1 MKNQIS
7 EETKTIDPDFPIYD
21 DNPKIETWGIILFAA
36 AVIWT
41 TVSIFAEI
49 EYPGYSGPVIF
60 CAIPLAAYLIVARG
74 KMTLIV
80 KKFKAMDFVRTKV
93 TLILQLVFTIGVTF
107 ARRVYFN
114 AEPTAI
120 SQKAVSQVCVAVHK
134 EVSIDDRKA

>member
-1 MKNQIS
+1 MKNLIS
-7 EETKTIDPDFPIYD
+7 EETKTIDPDFPFYD

-80 KKFKAMDFVRTKV
+80 NKFKAMDFVRTKV
-93 TLILQLVFTIGVTF
+93 TLILHL
-107 ARRVYFN
+107 
-114 AEPTAI
+114 
-120 SQKAVSQVCVAVHK
+120 S
-134 EVSIDDRKA
+134 